1 MGVFVS
7 RYIARR
13 IALTIPTAIIS
24 SMVVFA
30 VMRVLPGDV
39 ALAILADTPHT
50 VEMREILREELGLNE
65 PLLVQY
71 LRWMGSI
78 VSDELGGRSLETG
91 ERVRSI
97 IAGQISVTALLTA
110 YAVLVSVAV
119 SVPASVLAALRRG
132 RWIDEVI
139 QTSSRIALSV
149 PTLFAALLLV
159 WLLLRLFGWSAPI
172 IYSGLVEH
180 PREHLEIMLW
190 PVVLLTLT
198 YAPHIVRV
206 TRARLVDVLDSDYAQ
221 SARARGISEARV
233 VVTHALPN
241 AFITLATVVGLQL
254 GVLISGAIVVEV
266 IFGLPGIGRG
276 IVRAAL
282 ARDYPVVQS
291 SAMVLVV
298 LVLLVNFAID
308 IAYAV
313 TDPRVRYGRRTP

>member
-1 MGVFVS
+1 MS

-13 IALTIPTAIIS
+13 IALIIPTAIVS

-50 VEMREILREELGLNE
+50 VEMRETLREELGLNE
-65 PLLVQY
+65 PLFIQY
-71 LRWMGSI
+71 LRWIGSI

-91 ERVRSI
+91 ERVRNV
-97 IAGQISVTALLTA
+97 IAGQMSVTALLSV
-110 YAVLVSVAV
+110 YAVLASVIV
-119 SVPASVLAALRRG
+119 SVPVSVLAALRRG
-132 RWIDEVI
+132 RWLDNVI
-139 QTSSRIALSV
+139 QTASRIALSV

-172 IYSGLVEH
+172 IYSGPAEH

-190 PVVLLTLT
+190 PVVLLTLA

-206 TRARLVDVLDSDYAQ
+206 TRARLLDVLGSDYAE
-221 SARARGISEARV
+221 SARARGIPEARV
-233 VVTHALPN
+233 VVGHALPN
-241 AFITLATVVGLQL
+241 AAITVITVVGLQV
-254 GVLISGAIVVEV
+254 GVLISGDIVVEV

-298 LVLLVNFAID
+298 LVLFVNFAVD
-308 IAYAV
+308 VAYAGV
-313 TDPRVRYGRRTP
+313 DPRVRYGRRTL